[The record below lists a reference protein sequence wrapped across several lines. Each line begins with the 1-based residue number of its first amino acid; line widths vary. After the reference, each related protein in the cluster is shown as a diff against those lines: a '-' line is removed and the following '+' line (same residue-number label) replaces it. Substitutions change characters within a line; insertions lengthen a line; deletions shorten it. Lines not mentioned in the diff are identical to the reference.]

1 MRDEDKK
8 ANIEAARALIQ
19 SANKGALGTIDGKG
33 YPVVTL
39 VALATLEDGGPLLLL
54 SRIAGHTQN
63 ILRDPRVSLMIEGVL
78 SETDPMLTE
87 RLTLVGRLAAL
98 EAARIAPGK
107 ARFTARH
114 PGSDP
119 YDTELDFSYFRLE
132 IDHGRF
138 NRGFGT
144 FSRLRGDELIF
155 PAQ

>member
-1 MRDEDKK
+1 MPEEDKK
-8 ANIEAARALIQ
+8 ANIEAARCLIQ
-19 SANKGALGTIDGKG
+19 EASKGALGTIDAKG

-39 VALATLEDGGPLLLL
+39 VALATLEDGTPLLLL

-87 RLTLVGRLAAL
+87 RLTLVGRLVPL
-98 EAARIAPGK
+98 EAPFIAKGK
-107 ARFTARH
+107 QRFTARH
-114 PGSDP
+114 QGAEP
-119 YDTELDFSYFRLE
+119 YDTALDFSYFRLE

-138 NRGFGT
+138 NRGFGA

-155 PAQ
+155 PAV